1 MFYNLST
8 FVRSFVSDVLNV
20 DFVFSFELTAEASR
34 MLKKAHPDVVD
45 IREESI
51 LTMFYNAF
59 ASFWDC
65 SVSRSGTIWIRNLH
79 FPSVVQQN
87 QQINVDPV
95 FVRS

>member
-8 FVRSFVSDVLNV
+8 FVRSFVSDVSNV

-51 LTMFYNAF
+51 LTMFYNL
-59 ASFWDC
+59 S
-65 SVSRSGTIWIRNLH
+65 T
-79 FPSVVQQN
+79 
-87 QQINVDPV
+87 
-95 FVRS
+95 FV